1 MTHQNLR
8 TDNLVK
14 YKGEVVKVE
23 QITKRKIGY
32 HKGEN
37 ESRMHYAR
45 LNELEPIP
53 LTEEIIGKY
62 FIHCGAS
69 FYRDNSRV
77 EIYQVRDGWCL
88 SVNNSP
94 YTAYINTIV
103 EYLHELQNAYYLAN
117 KKELT
122 KI

>member
-1 MTHQNLR
+1 MTPQELR
-8 TDNLVK
+8 IGNLVR

-32 HKGEN
+32 HKEEN

-45 LNELEPIP
+45 LSEIEPIP

-69 FYRDNSRV
+69 YYRDNKRA
-77 EIYQVRDGWCL
+77 EIYQTRDGWCIN
-88 SVNNSP
+88 VNNST
-94 YTAYINTIV
+94 YTTMVSAIV
-103 EYLHELQNAYYLAN
+103 KYLHELQNAYYMAN
-117 KKELT
+117 QQELT
-122 KI
+122 II